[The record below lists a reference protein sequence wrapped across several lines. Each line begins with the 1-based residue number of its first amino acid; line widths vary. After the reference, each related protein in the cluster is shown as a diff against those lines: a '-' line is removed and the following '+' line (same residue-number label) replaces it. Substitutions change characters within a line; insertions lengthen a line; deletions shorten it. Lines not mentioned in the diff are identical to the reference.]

1 MQTTQQLFQVF
12 VQRDQQLRPS
22 RWFARESLAK
32 RYCDEFNSQ
41 NAPAATGTG
50 TGTSTGTA
58 ATPIATAFTA
68 TDAAEQAETGSTE
81 GKRSA
86 AGRSVAIYQLVEIPV
101 HASKPQPHRPR

>member
-50 TGTSTGTA
+50 AGTA
-58 ATPIATAFTA
+58 ATPIDAAFTA
-68 TDAAEQAETGSTE
+68 TDAAEQAETDSPE
-81 GKRSA
+81 GKRLA

-101 HASKPQPHRPR
+101 NSSKPQPHWPR